1 MKIEKF
7 KVCFCKKDVA
17 YFITLFIST
26 LIACI
31 FISFNESYRG
41 IAIFGIVFTIS
52 VILIFASTILF
63 KMEVENNYFKIRTK
77 LGKHY
82 EFNLSEIEK
91 VFSIKRS
98 RSGLYTKSYIK
109 IYAKDR
115 FYEVNNKMEGFETL
129 SEYFIQMYINDELYE
144 NAIDK
149 ETIEQLKF
157 YASKNYK

>member
-52 VILIFASTILF
+52 VILIFTQKKATTL
-63 KMEVENNYFKIRTK
+63 
-77 LGKHY
+77 
-82 EFNLSEIEK
+82 
-91 VFSIKRS
+91 
-98 RSGLYTKSYIK
+98 SGLFLHPNGLFCVYYLGVYMCS
-109 IYAKDR
+109 
-115 FYEVNNKMEGFETL
+115 GL
-129 SEYFIQMYINDELYE
+129 
-144 NAIDK
+144 
-149 ETIEQLKF
+149 
-157 YASKNYK
+157 